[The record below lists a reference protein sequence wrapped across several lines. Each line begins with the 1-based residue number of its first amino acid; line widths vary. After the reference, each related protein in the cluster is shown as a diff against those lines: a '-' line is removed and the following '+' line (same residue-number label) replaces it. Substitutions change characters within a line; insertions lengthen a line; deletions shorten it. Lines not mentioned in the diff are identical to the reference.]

1 LRSTDPLEGDRTHI
15 AIFKPS
21 FKICIASNKG
31 FETVSSIVV
40 RNKTTWDPV
49 VSGSLGEEY
58 GGMKARAKVFIHKAA
73 VPTPREVKVPN
84 EQDLIR
90 EQDASLATAN
100 RRYASKLNEKDS
112 RWGDED
118 RDKTNALRFE
128 GHTSDEAP
136 TAKQKSYHKGT
147 SAEFNTDDNRTQAS
161 RQEERRSKRERK
173 EKRRHKH
180 RRKHSVDEAKK
191 RTKSQDKEG
200 HHRHKRRRHSPASSS
215 ATSSSS

>member
-1 LRSTDPLEGDRTHI
+1 LR
-15 AIFKPS
+15 
-21 FKICIASNKG
+21 
-31 FETVSSIVV
+31 
-40 RNKTTWDPV
+40 
-49 VSGSLGEEY
+49 EEY

-73 VPTPREVKVPN
+73 IPTPRAVKVPN

-90 EQDASLATAN
+90 EQDASLATVN
-100 RRYASKLNEKDS
+100 SRYASKLNEKDS

-136 TAKQKSYHKGT
+136 TAKQKSFHKGT

-161 RQEERRSKRERK
+161 CQEERRSKRERK

-191 RTKSQDKEG
+191 VTVAKVLMQKTALVSIR
-200 HHRHKRRRHSPASSS
+200 
-215 ATSSSS
+215 